1 MFMACLFPAVDCWL
15 ATGKFAQRKRPHKQA
30 NSWKL
35 DRAGVRANHR
45 EARGAEPVGLSASAF
60 CRWIRRVSRYPQ
72 QPERPAMNPDIKIY
86 NLRELGT
93 PLGQYS
99 QVARVKASEFL
110 FIAGMVATDAGGN
123 VIGDGDF
130 FAQCKQTFANIEAA
144 LRSANAGWDN
154 VVQFT
159 TYLVHSQ
166 DIGKFM
172 DFRRREFP
180 GMFKNGVY
188 PPNTLLMIDRLVKE
202 ALLLEVQT
210 VAAL

>member
-1 MFMACLFPAVDCWL
+1 
-15 ATGKFAQRKRPHKQA
+15 
-30 NSWKL
+30 
-35 DRAGVRANHR
+35 
-45 EARGAEPVGLSASAF
+45 
-60 CRWIRRVSRYPQ
+60 
-72 QPERPAMNPDIKIY
+72 MNPEIKIY

-93 PLGQYS
+93 PLGPYS
-99 QVARVKASEFL
+99 QVARVKASEYL
-110 FIAGMVATDAGGN
+110 FIAGMVATDASGN

-130 FAQCKQTFANIEAA
+130 SAQCKQTFANIQAA
-144 LRSANAGWDN
+144 LQSANAGWDN

-166 DIGKFM
+166 DIAKFM

-180 GMFKNGVY
+180 GMFKNGGY

-202 ALLLEVQT
+202 AFLIEVQT